1 MSVNLD
7 ILRAINGLSGD
18 PFWDAFFIAFAAFGD
33 FLIRTFSAAPF
44 AFFKRW
50 RKTALIWIIASC
62 VSEFLNSKIKSYFMV
77 TRPFLAYDWVN
88 LVGGPAHESS
98 FPSGHAMC
106 MVACVA
112 AAIPAIL
119 QSARNKKFA
128 IAVSVLLAFMA
139 GLMCFDRMYLGV
151 HYPSDVFVGSILGAP
166 LGFAIWKFSERTIM
180 ENPIDILKFKPKA
193 GGAKTAKLKAP
204 APSLTKEKMAAAAGE
219 WISKC
224 RKALKVAILYVA
236 LVLSGI
242 FACEFFVKRA
252 STGSLVTSWTNYILK
267 AIDSR
272 ASAEALSYVAL
283 VFVGALLLY
292 VTVFW
297 LLNAIKSAMIFG
309 RRKEAQVMRCSI
321 MGADFSTLET
331 QNAFLAMKRDFEQNE
346 F

>member
-33 FLIRTFSAAPF
+33 FLIRTFSVAPF
-44 AFFKRW
+44 VIFKRW
-50 RKTALIWIIASC
+50 RKATLIWIIASC

-112 AAIPAIL
+112 AVIPAIL
-119 QSARNKKFA
+119 QISRNRKIGIA
-128 IAVSVLLAFMA
+128 ISVLLAFVA

-151 HYPSDVFVGSILGAP
+151 HYPSDVFVGSIMGAP
-166 LGFAIWKFSERTIM
+166 LGFAIWKFSEKTIM
-180 ENPIDILKFKPKA
+180 KNPIIILKPQTKPISKNV
-193 GGAKTAKLKAP
+193 KLKAP
-204 APSLTKEKMAAAAGE
+204 ALSLTKDKMAAAAEE

-224 RKALKVAILYVA
+224 RNALKAGTVYVL

-267 AIDSR
+267 AIDSQPF
-272 ASAEALSYVAL
+272 AQSMAYVAL
-283 VFVGALLLY
+283 VFVGALLAY

-297 LLNAIKSAMIFG
+297 LLHAIKSAKIFA
-309 RRKEAQVMRCSI
+309 RRKGAKNLRDKI
-321 MGADFSTLET
+321 IGADFPTLET
-331 QNAFLAMKRDFEQNE
+331 QNAFLEIKLDLEQNE
-346 F
+346 V